1 MQDKQKEL
9 EDQCKADD
17 GLDVGDPCP
26 KCGSPLV
33 LRQSSHGEFLGCSD
47 FPSCKFVQYSHFK
60 HSVMT
65 LLRLDAPCP
74 QCGSPLEVKKGRY
87 GMYIG
92 CSDYENC
99 NFIYSEAEKTLI
111 TCPVCKKGKLIERS
125 SKTGRRFFGCSNYP
139 ECGFSV
145 LGEPVESVCIHCG
158 FPLKFKKKIKDGR
171 IVLKCGNPV
180 CSSRRSRKYE
190 FFVEEKV
197 G

>member
-99 NFIYSEAEKTLI
+99 NFIY
-111 TCPVCKKGKLIERS
+111 
-125 SKTGRRFFGCSNYP
+125 
-139 ECGFSV
+139 
-145 LGEPVESVCIHCG
+145 
-158 FPLKFKKKIKDGR
+158 
-171 IVLKCGNPV
+171 
-180 CSSRRSRKYE
+180 
-190 FFVEEKV
+190 
-197 G
+197 